1 VISDIRLLTPISREA
16 KRLMRK
22 PNRPAKPPRTAPAAR
37 PKPANQADSA
47 RLEEDLRARLAAEPE
62 DKAAWQQLA
71 GILANSRRPKEAVD
85 AFAKAVALG
94 APIGPICTP
103 YAIALSNLGR
113 HKEAAELVAPV
124 HARKP
129 KDFALTN
136 LLGVMLKRA
145 GRLDEAAAMLQAAQ
159 KLDPKSASPWQNLGN
174 VEEAR
179 GDYAAAAKAFQE
191 GVRLDPRNGEIWRL
205 LARMRRALGDVAAAR
220 AGFEKAFEFQPKDRN
235 TLNDLMGLLIDQG
248 DIAGAIPVVARARKF
263 HAGDRGL
270 DVMHARMLL
279 RLGQREEA
287 RAVIDGILA
296 EDPGERQANL
306 FLSRMAGD
314 GDRRLANEALK
325 RAHEANPDAAEIQS
339 AYIESLSRSRYD
351 DEVGHLEESYRL
363 SMDFMRRHPDKV
375 ARSSRSLRT
384 VFQRVMDLDQLDAT
398 GAIPDLLPVWQAE
411 GRHSSVHYELGQV
424 HSLEE
429 RIAIVEWHRNW
440 GRNVLRRIKPVPA
453 APALH
458 MPRKWRI
465 GYLSSDLRNHPV
477 TYFCMPLLE
486 EYDRDQFEIFCYSFY
501 EGERDVIQA
510 ELEKAVNFRWW
521 PHRPDDQVA
530 ADIAKD
536 NLDLLF
542 ELGGSTAMNKLEVMA
557 YRPARLGGSW
567 LGYPHSAGLETI
579 DYILVDPYIKPE
591 DPRLLIEKPF
601 ELPETWV
608 TIGGRLG
615 FYEVPI
621 DLEIPQDRR
630 GFVTFGTANNPYK
643 YTRLC
648 IDTWAAVLRRVPN
661 SRFIFI
667 RPEAGGVS
675 FVENTRNAFAE
686 RNVDPDRIE
695 FVGIRGKHL
704 PHYNKMDI
712 SLDTLPHVGGTT
724 TCESLWMGVPCI
736 SLVGAGFAERLS
748 YSNLS
753 NAGVGDLATFSIEAY
768 IEKAA
773 ELAADAPRRR
783 VLRHGLR
790 DMIRAMPLGQ
800 PARFGKAFYDK
811 AAEVCAL

>member
-1 VISDIRLLTPISREA
+1 
-16 KRLMRK
+16 
-22 PNRPAKPPRTAPAAR
+22 
-37 PKPANQADSA
+37 
-47 RLEEDLRARLAAEPE
+47 
-62 DKAAWQQLA
+62 
-71 GILANSRRPKEAVD
+71 
-85 AFAKAVALG
+85 
-94 APIGPICTP
+94 
-103 YAIALSNLGR
+103 
-113 HKEAAELVAPV
+113 
-124 HARKP
+124 
-129 KDFALTN
+129 
-136 LLGVMLKRA
+136 
-145 GRLDEAAAMLQAAQ
+145 
-159 KLDPKSASPWQNLGN
+159 
-174 VEEAR
+174 
-179 GDYAAAAKAFQE
+179 
-191 GVRLDPRNGEIWRL
+191 
-205 LARMRRALGDVAAAR
+205 
-220 AGFEKAFEFQPKDRN
+220 
-235 TLNDLMGLLIDQG
+235 
-248 DIAGAIPVVARARKF
+248 
-263 HAGDRGL
+263 
-270 DVMHARMLL
+270 
-279 RLGQREEA
+279 
-287 RAVIDGILA
+287 
-296 EDPGERQANL
+296 
-306 FLSRMAGD
+306 
-314 GDRRLANEALK
+314 
-325 RAHEANPDAAEIQS
+325 
-339 AYIESLSRSRYD
+339 
-351 DEVGHLEESYRL
+351 
-363 SMDFMRRHPDKV
+363 
-375 ARSSRSLRT
+375 SLRT
-384 VFQRVMDLDQLDAT
+384 VFQRVMDLEQLDAT
-398 GAIPDLLPVWQAE
+398 GAIPDLLPLWQAE

-429 RIAIVEWHRNW
+429 RVAIVEWHRNW
-440 GRNVLRRIKPVPA
+440 GRNVQRRIKPLPP

-465 GYLSSDLRNHPV
+465 GFLSSDLRNHPV

-486 EYDRDQFEIFCYSFY
+486 AYDRDRFEVFCYSFY

-510 ELEKAVNFRWW
+510 ELEKSTNFRWW
-521 PHRPDDQVA
+521 PYRPDDQVA

-608 TIGGRLG
+608 TVGGRLG
-615 FYEVPI
+615 FYEVPV
-621 DLEIPQDRR
+621 DLEIPEDRR
-630 GFVTFGTANNPYK
+630 GYVTFGTANNPYK
-643 YTRLC
+643 YTKLC

-667 RPEAGGVS
+667 RPEAGGPS
-675 FVENTRNAFAE
+675 FLENTRAAFAA
-686 RNVDPDRIE
+686 RDVDPDRIE

-704 PHYNKMDI
+704 PHYNSMDI

-724 TCESLWMGVPCI
+724 TCESIWMGVPCV

-753 NAGVGDLATFSIEAY
+753 NAGIGDMATFSVEDY

>member
-1 VISDIRLLTPISREA
+1 
-16 KRLMRK
+16 MRK
-22 PNRPAKPPRTAPAAR
+22 PNRSAKPPRPRPATRA
-37 PKPANQADSA
+37 KPVNSTDIV
-47 RLEEDLRARLAAEPE
+47 RLEEDLRAKLAANPE
-62 DKAAWQQLA
+62 DRDAWQQLA
-71 GILANSRRPKEAVD
+71 GILANSARSKDAVE

-94 APIGPICTP
+94 APVAPICTP

-113 HKEAAELVAPV
+113 HQEAVDLVRPV
-124 HARKP
+124 QARKP

-145 GRLDEAAAMLQAAQ
+145 GRYDAAVAMLKAAQ
-159 KLDPKSASPWQNLGN
+159 KLDPKSASPWSNMGN
-174 VEEAR
+174 AEEAR
-179 GDYAAAAKAFQE
+179 GDYAAAAEAFQ
-191 GVRLDPRNGEIWRL
+191 GAVRLDPRNGEIWRL
-205 LARMRRALGDVAAAR
+205 LGRMRRVLGDLSAAR
-220 AGFEKAFEFQPKDRN
+220 ASFEKAFEFQPKDRN
-235 TLNDLMGLLIDQG
+235 TLNDLMGLLIDLG
-248 DIAGAIPVVARARKF
+248 DIAGAVPVVARARKF
-263 HAGDRGL
+263 HQGDRGL

-279 RLGQREEA
+279 RLGRRDEA

-296 EDPGERQANL
+296 EDPGDRQANL

-351 DEVGHLEESYRL
+351 SEVEHLEESYRL
-363 SMDFMRRHPDKV
+363 SLDFMSRHTDKV

-384 VFQRVMDLDQLDAT
+384 VFQRVMDLEQLDAT
-398 GAIPDLLPVWQAE
+398 GPIPSLLPIWQAE

-424 HSLEE
+424 HSLED
-429 RIAIVEWHRNW
+429 RIEIVEWHRNW
-440 GRNVLRRIKPVPA
+440 GRGVQKRIKPLPP

-465 GYLSSDLRNHPV
+465 GFLSSDLRNHPV

-486 EYDRDQFEIFCYSFY
+486 AYDRDRFEVFCYSFY

-510 ELEKAVNFRWW
+510 ELEKSTNFRWW
-521 PHRPDDQVA
+521 PYRPDDQVA
-530 ADIAKD
+530 EDIVKD

-608 TIGGRLG
+608 TVGGRLG

-621 DLEIPQDRR
+621 ELEIPEDRR

-643 YTRLC
+643 YTKVC

-667 RPEAGGVS
+667 RPEAGGPS
-675 FVENTRNAFAE
+675 FLENTRAAFAA

-695 FVGIRGKHL
+695 FVGIRGKHM

-753 NAGVGDLATFSIEAY
+753 NAGVGDLATFSIPDY

>member
-1 VISDIRLLTPISREA
+1 
-16 KRLMRK
+16 MRK
-22 PNRPAKPPRTAPAAR
+22 PNRSAKPPRPR
-37 PKPANQADSA
+37 PVTRAKPVNSTDLV
-47 RLEEDLRARLAAEPE
+47 RLEEDLRAKLAANPE
-62 DKAAWQQLA
+62 DRDAWQQLA
-71 GILANSRRPKEAVD
+71 GILANSARSKDAVE

-94 APIGPICTP
+94 APVAPICTP

-113 HKEAAELVAPV
+113 HQEAVDLVRPV
-124 HARKP
+124 QARKP

-145 GRLDEAAAMLQAAQ
+145 GRYDAAVAMLKAAQ
-159 KLDPKSASPWQNLGN
+159 KLDPKSASPWSNMGN
-174 VEEAR
+174 AEEAR
-179 GDYAAAAKAFQE
+179 GDYAAAAEAFQ
-191 GVRLDPRNGEIWRL
+191 GAVRLDPRNGEIWRL
-205 LARMRRALGDVAAAR
+205 LGRMRRVLGDLSAAR
-220 AGFEKAFEFQPKDRN
+220 ASFEKAFEFQPKDRN
-235 TLNDLMGLLIDQG
+235 TLNDLMGLLIDLG
-248 DIAGAIPVVARARKF
+248 DIAGAVPVVARARKF
-263 HAGDRGL
+263 HQGDRGL

-279 RLGQREEA
+279 RLGRRDEA

-296 EDPGERQANL
+296 EDPGDRQANL

-351 DEVGHLEESYRL
+351 SEVEHLEESYRL
-363 SMDFMRRHPDKV
+363 SLDFMSRHTDKV

-384 VFQRVMDLDQLDAT
+384 VFQRVMDLEQLDAT
-398 GAIPDLLPVWQAE
+398 GPIPSLLPIWQAE

-424 HSLEE
+424 HSLED
-429 RIAIVEWHRNW
+429 RIEIVEWHRNW
-440 GRNVLRRIKPVPA
+440 GRGVQKRIKPLPP

-465 GYLSSDLRNHPV
+465 GFLSSDLRNHPV

-486 EYDRDQFEIFCYSFY
+486 AYDRDRFEVFCYSFY

-510 ELEKAVNFRWW
+510 ELEKSTNFRWW
-521 PHRPDDQVA
+521 PYRPDDQVA
-530 ADIAKD
+530 EDIVKD

-608 TIGGRLG
+608 TVGGRLG

-621 DLEIPQDRR
+621 ELEIPEDRR

-643 YTRLC
+643 YTKVC

-667 RPEAGGVS
+667 RPEAGGPS
-675 FVENTRNAFAE
+675 FLENTRAAFAA

-695 FVGIRGKHL
+695 FVGIRGKHM

-753 NAGVGDLATFSIEAY
+753 NAGVGDLATFSIPDY

>member
-1 VISDIRLLTPISREA
+1 
-16 KRLMRK
+16 MRK
-22 PNRPAKPPRTAPAAR
+22 PNRSAQPPRPRPATRAKPVNST
-37 PKPANQADSA
+37 DIV
-47 RLEEDLRARLAAEPE
+47 RLEEDLRAKLAANPE
-62 DKAAWQQLA
+62 DRDAWQQLA
-71 GILANSRRPKEAVD
+71 GILANSARSKDAVE

-94 APIGPICTP
+94 APVAPICTP

-113 HKEAAELVAPV
+113 HQEAVDLVRPV
-124 HARKP
+124 QARKP

-145 GRLDEAAAMLQAAQ
+145 GRYDAAVAMLKAAQ
-159 KLDPKSASPWQNLGN
+159 KLDPKSASPWSNMGN
-174 VEEAR
+174 AEEAR
-179 GDYAAAAKAFQE
+179 GDYAAAAEAFQ
-191 GVRLDPRNGEIWRL
+191 GAVRLDPRNGEIWRL
-205 LARMRRALGDVAAAR
+205 LGRMRRVLGDLSAAR
-220 AGFEKAFEFQPKDRN
+220 ASFEKAFEFQPKDRN
-235 TLNDLMGLLIDQG
+235 TLNDLMGLLIDLG
-248 DIAGAIPVVARARKF
+248 DIAGAVPVVARARKF
-263 HAGDRGL
+263 HQGDRGL

-279 RLGQREEA
+279 RLGRRDEA

-296 EDPGERQANL
+296 EDPGDRQANL

-351 DEVGHLEESYRL
+351 SEVEHLEESYRL
-363 SMDFMRRHPDKV
+363 SLDFMSRHTDKV

-384 VFQRVMDLDQLDAT
+384 VFQRVMDLEQLDAT
-398 GAIPDLLPVWQAE
+398 GPIPSLLPIWQAE

-424 HSLEE
+424 HSLED
-429 RIAIVEWHRNW
+429 RIEIVEWHRNW
-440 GRNVLRRIKPVPA
+440 GRGVQKRIKPLPP

-465 GYLSSDLRNHPV
+465 GFLSSDLRNHPV

-486 EYDRDQFEIFCYSFY
+486 AYDRDRFEVFCYSFY

-510 ELEKAVNFRWW
+510 ELEKSTNFRWW
-521 PHRPDDQVA
+521 PYRPDDQVA
-530 ADIAKD
+530 EDIVKD

-608 TIGGRLG
+608 TVGGRLG

-621 DLEIPQDRR
+621 DLETPEDRR

-643 YTRLC
+643 YTKLC

-667 RPEAGGVS
+667 RPEAGGPS
-675 FVENTRNAFAE
+675 FLENTRAAFAA

-724 TCESLWMGVPCI
+724 TCESIWMGVPCV
-736 SLVGAGFAERLS
+736 SLVGPGFAERLS

-753 NAGVGDLATFSIEAY
+753 NAGLGDLATFSIEDY

-800 PARFGKAFYDK
+800 PVRFGKAFYDK

>member
-1 VISDIRLLTPISREA
+1 
-16 KRLMRK
+16 MRK
-22 PNRPAKPPRTAPAAR
+22 PNRSAQPPRPRPATRAKPVNST
-37 PKPANQADSA
+37 DLV
-47 RLEEDLRARLAAEPE
+47 RLEEDLRAKLAANPE
-62 DKAAWQQLA
+62 DRDAWQQLA
-71 GILANSRRPKEAVD
+71 GILANSARSKDAVE

-94 APIGPICTP
+94 APVAPICTP

-113 HKEAAELVAPV
+113 HQEAVDLVRPV
-124 HARKP
+124 QARKP

-145 GRLDEAAAMLQAAQ
+145 GRYDAAVAMLKAAQ
-159 KLDPKSASPWQNLGN
+159 KLDPKSASPWSNMGN
-174 VEEAR
+174 AEEAR
-179 GDYAAAAKAFQE
+179 GDYAAAAEAFQ
-191 GVRLDPRNGEIWRL
+191 GAVRLDPRNGEIWRL
-205 LARMRRALGDVAAAR
+205 LGRMRRVLGDLSAAR
-220 AGFEKAFEFQPKDRN
+220 ASFEKAFEFQPKDRN
-235 TLNDLMGLLIDQG
+235 TLNDLMGLLIDLG
-248 DIAGAIPVVARARKF
+248 DIAGAVPVVARARKF
-263 HAGDRGL
+263 HQGDRGL

-279 RLGQREEA
+279 RLGRRDEA

-296 EDPGERQANL
+296 EDPGDRQANL

-351 DEVGHLEESYRL
+351 SEVEHLEESYRL
-363 SMDFMRRHPDKV
+363 SLDFMSRHTDKV

-384 VFQRVMDLDQLDAT
+384 VFQRVMDLEQLDAT
-398 GAIPDLLPVWQAE
+398 GPIPSLLPIWQAE

-424 HSLEE
+424 HSLED
-429 RIAIVEWHRNW
+429 RIEIVEWHRNW
-440 GRNVLRRIKPVPA
+440 GRGVQKRIKPLPP

-465 GYLSSDLRNHPV
+465 GFLSSDLRNHPV

-486 EYDRDQFEIFCYSFY
+486 AYDRDRFEVFCYSFY

-510 ELEKAVNFRWW
+510 ELEKSTNFRWW
-521 PHRPDDQVA
+521 PYRPDDQVA
-530 ADIAKD
+530 EDIVKD

-567 LGYPHSAGLETI
+567 LGYPHSVGLETI

-608 TIGGRLG
+608 TVGGRLG

-621 DLEIPQDRR
+621 ELEIPEDRR

-643 YTRLC
+643 YTKVC

-667 RPEAGGVS
+667 RPEAGGPS
-675 FVENTRNAFAE
+675 FLENTRAAFAA

-695 FVGIRGKHL
+695 FVGIRGKHM

-753 NAGVGDLATFSIEAY
+753 NAGVGDLATFSIPDY

>member
-1 VISDIRLLTPISREA
+1 
-16 KRLMRK
+16 MRK
-22 PNRPAKPPRTAPAAR
+22 PNRSAKPPRPRPATRA
-37 PKPANQADSA
+37 KPVNSTDLV
-47 RLEEDLRARLAAEPE
+47 RLEEDLRAKLAANPE
-62 DKAAWQQLA
+62 DRDAWQQLA
-71 GILANSRRPKEAVD
+71 GILANSARSKDAVE

-94 APIGPICTP
+94 APVAPICTP

-113 HKEAAELVAPV
+113 HQEAVDLVRPV
-124 HARKP
+124 QARKP

-145 GRLDEAAAMLQAAQ
+145 GRYDAAVAMLKAAQ
-159 KLDPKSASPWQNLGN
+159 KLDPKSASPWSNMGN
-174 VEEAR
+174 AEEAR
-179 GDYAAAAKAFQE
+179 GDYAAAAEAFQ
-191 GVRLDPRNGEIWRL
+191 GAVRLDPRNGEIWRL
-205 LARMRRALGDVAAAR
+205 LGRMRRVLGDLSAAR
-220 AGFEKAFEFQPKDRN
+220 ASFEKAFEFQPKDRN
-235 TLNDLMGLLIDQG
+235 TLNDLMGLLIDLG
-248 DIAGAIPVVARARKF
+248 DIAGAVPVVARARKF
-263 HAGDRGL
+263 HQGDRGL

-279 RLGQREEA
+279 RLGRRDEA

-296 EDPGERQANL
+296 EDPGDRQANL

-351 DEVGHLEESYRL
+351 SEVEHLEESYRL
-363 SMDFMRRHPDKV
+363 SLDFMSRHTDKV

-384 VFQRVMDLDQLDAT
+384 VFQRVMDLEQLDAT
-398 GAIPDLLPVWQAE
+398 GPIPSLLPIWQAE

-424 HSLEE
+424 HSLED
-429 RIAIVEWHRNW
+429 RIEIVEWHRNW
-440 GRNVLRRIKPVPA
+440 GRGVQKRIKPLPP

-465 GYLSSDLRNHPV
+465 GFLSSDLRNHPV

-486 EYDRDQFEIFCYSFY
+486 AYDRDRFEVFCYSFY

-510 ELEKAVNFRWW
+510 ELEKSTNFRWW
-521 PHRPDDQVA
+521 PYRPDDQVA
-530 ADIAKD
+530 EDIVKD

-608 TIGGRLG
+608 TVGGRLG

-621 DLEIPQDRR
+621 ELEIPEDRR

-643 YTRLC
+643 YTKVC

-667 RPEAGGVS
+667 RPEAGGPS
-675 FVENTRNAFAE
+675 FLENTRAAFAA

-695 FVGIRGKHL
+695 FVGIRGKHM

-753 NAGVGDLATFSIEAY
+753 NAGVGDLATFSIPDY

>member
-1 VISDIRLLTPISREA
+1 M
-16 KRLMRK
+16 MR
-22 PNRPAKPPRTAPAAR
+22 PQPRST
-37 PKPANQADSA
+37 KPARLGPMAEDPA
-47 RLEEDLRARLAAEPE
+47 RVEASLRARLAQGSGQGLV
-62 DKAAWQQLA
+62 WQQLA
-71 GILANSRRPKEAVD
+71 ALLAGTGRTGEAVE
-85 AFAKAVALG
+85 AFAQAVQHGVPVA
-94 APIGPICTP
+94 AICSP
-103 YAIALSNLGR
+103 YALALSALGR
-113 HKEAAELVAPV
+113 HQEAAELVAPV
-124 HARKP
+124 QARKP
-129 KDFALTN
+129 KDFALAN

-145 GRLDEAAAMLQAAQ
+145 GRFDEAIATLKAAQ

-174 VEEAR
+174 AEEAR
-179 GDYAAAAKAFQE
+179 GNYAAAAEAFQ
-191 GVRLDPRNGEIWRL
+191 GAVRLDPRNGELWRL
-205 LARMRRALGDVAAAR
+205 LGRMQRALNNAEAAR
-220 AGFEKAFEFQPKDRN
+220 ASFLKAFEFQPKDQN
-235 TLNDLMGLLIDQG
+235 TLNDLMGLLIDAG
-248 DIAGAIPVVARARKF
+248 DIEAAIPVVARARQF
-263 HAGDRGL
+263 RQGDRGL

-279 RLGQREEA
+279 RLGRRDES

-296 EDPGERQANL
+296 EDPGDRQANL

-325 RAHEANPDAAEIQS
+325 RAHEANPDAADVQS

-351 DEVGHLEESYRL
+351 SEAAHLEESYRL
-363 SMDFMRRHPDKV
+363 SLDFMRRHPDKI
-375 ARSSRSLRT
+375 ARNSRSLRT
-384 VFQRVMDLDQLDAT
+384 VFQRVMDLEQLEAT
-398 GAIPDLLPVWQAE
+398 GPIPSLLPHWQAE

-424 HSLEE
+424 HSLED
-429 RIAIVEWHRNW
+429 RIEIVEWHRHW
-440 GRNVLRRIKPVPA
+440 GRGVQRRIKPLPS

-465 GYLSSDLRNHPV
+465 GFLSSDLRNHPV
-477 TYFCMPLLE
+477 TYFCLPLLE
-486 EYDRDQFEIFCYSFY
+486 EYDRERFDVFCYSFY

-510 ELEKAVNFRWW
+510 EVEKSTQFRWW

-608 TIGGRLG
+608 TVGGRLG

-621 DLEIPQDRR
+621 DLEIPEDRR
-630 GFVTFGTANNPYK
+630 GYVTFGTANNPYK
-643 YTRLC
+643 YTKLC

-667 RPEAGGVS
+667 RPEAGGPS
-675 FVENTRNAFAE
+675 FLENTRAAFAA
-686 RNVDPDRIE
+686 RDVDPDRIE
-695 FVGIRGKHL
+695 FVGVRGKHL

-736 SLVGAGFAERLS
+736 SLVGPGFAERLS

-753 NAGVGDLATFSIEAY
+753 NAGLGDLATFSIADY
-768 IEKAA
+768 IDKAA

>member
-1 VISDIRLLTPISREA
+1 
-16 KRLMRK
+16 MRQK
-22 PNRPAKPPRTAPAAR
+22 PRPAKPAPS
-37 PKPANQADSA
+37 PLPPADQA
-47 RLEEDLRARLAAEPE
+47 RLEETLRARLKEQPSNG
-62 DKAAWQQLA
+62 AAWQQLA
-71 GILANSRRPKEAVD
+71 ALLSGKGRHGEAAE
-85 AFAKAVALG
+85 AFGKAVAHGQPL
-94 APIGPICTP
+94 AALITP
-103 YAIALSNLGR
+103 YALALSNAGR
-113 HKEAAELVAPV
+113 HAEAAELVAPLQ
-124 HARKP
+124 ARKP
-129 KDFALTN
+129 KDFALAN

-145 GRLDEAAAMLQAAQ
+145 GRIEEAVAMLETA
-159 KLDPKSASPWQNLGN
+159 KRLDPKSASPWQNLGN
-174 VEEAR
+174 AEEAR
-179 GDYAAAAKAFQE
+179 GNYAAAAAAFQ
-191 GVRLDPRNGEIWRL
+191 GAVRLDPRNGELWRL
-205 LARMRRALGDVAAAR
+205 LGRMQRALNDQAAAR
-220 AGFEKAFEFQPKDRN
+220 ASFLKAFEYQPKDQN
-235 TLNDLMGLLIDQG
+235 TLNDLMGLLIDAG
-248 DIAGAIPVVARARKF
+248 DIEAAIPIVARARQF
-263 HAGDRGL
+263 RQGDRGL

-279 RLGQREEA
+279 RLGRREES

-296 EDPGERQANL
+296 QDPGDAQANL

-325 RAHEANPDAAEIQS
+325 RAHEANPNAADVQA
-339 AYIESLSRSRYD
+339 AYIESLSRARYD
-351 DEVGHLEESYRL
+351 DEAAHLEESYRL
-363 SMDFMRRHPDKV
+363 SIDFMQRHPDKV
-375 ARSSRSLRT
+375 ARNSRSLRT
-384 VFQRVMDLDQLDAT
+384 VFQRVMDLEQLEAT
-398 GAIPDLLPVWQAE
+398 GAIPDLLPHWQAE

-429 RIAIVEWHRNW
+429 RIGIVEWHRNW
-440 GRNVLRRIKPVPA
+440 GRGVQKRIKPLPP

-465 GYLSSDLRNHPV
+465 GFLSSDLRNHPV

-486 EYDRDQFEIFCYSFY
+486 QYDRDRFEVFCYSFY

-510 ELEKAVNFRWW
+510 ELEKSTNFRWW
-521 PHRPDDQVA
+521 PYRPDDQVA

-536 NLDLLF
+536 NLDMLF

-608 TIGGRLG
+608 TVGGRLG

-621 DLEIPQDRR
+621 DLEIPEDRR
-630 GFVTFGTANNPYK
+630 GYVTFGTANNPYK

-667 RPEAGGVS
+667 RPEAGGPS
-675 FVENTRNAFAE
+675 FLENTRAAFAA
-686 RNVDPDRIE
+686 RDVDPDRIE

-724 TCESLWMGVPCI
+724 TCESIWMGVPCI
-736 SLVGAGFAERLS
+736 SLVGPGFAERLS

-753 NAGVGDLATFSIEAY
+753 NAGLGDLATFSVEDY

>member
-1 VISDIRLLTPISREA
+1 
-16 KRLMRK
+16 MRK
-22 PNRPAKPPRTAPAAR
+22 PNRPAKPPRMPQAASPR
-37 PKPANQADSA
+37 PISEAELPRIEA
-47 RLEEDLRARLAAEPE
+47 ELRSRLAAKPE
-62 DKAAWQQLA
+62 DMAAWQQLGA
-71 GILANSRRPKEAVD
+71 ILANSGRQREAVD

-94 APIGPICTP
+94 APVAAFCAP
-103 YAIALSNLGR
+103 YAIALSSLGR
-113 HKEAAELVAPV
+113 HQEAAALVAPV
-124 HARKP
+124 QARKP
-129 KDFALTN
+129 KDFALAN
-136 LLGVMLKRA
+136 LLGVMLRRA
-145 GRLDEAAAMLQAAQ
+145 GSFDEAAQMLKTAQ
-159 KLDPKSASPWQNLGN
+159 RLDPKSASPWQNLGN
-174 VEEAR
+174 LEEAR
-179 GDYAAAAKAFQE
+179 GNLTEAAEAFQQ
-191 GVRLDPRNGEIWRL
+191 GVRLDPRNGELWRL
-205 LARMRRALGDVAAAR
+205 LGRMRRALGDLAAAR
-220 AGFEKAFEFQPKDRN
+220 ACFEKAFDYLPKERKV
-235 TLNDLMGLLIDQG
+235 LNELMGLLIEQG
-248 DIAGAIPVVARARKF
+248 DIAAAVSVVARARKF
-263 HAGDRGL
+263 HKGDRGL

-279 RLGQREEA
+279 RLGRREES

-363 SMDFMRRHPDKV
+363 SLDFMQRHPDKV
-375 ARSSRSLRT
+375 APNSRSLRT
-384 VFQRVMDLDQLDAT
+384 VFQRVMDLEHLEAT
-398 GAIPDLLPVWQAE
+398 GAIPDLLPLWQAE

-429 RIAIVEWHRNW
+429 RVAIVEWHRDW
-440 GRNVLRRIKPVPA
+440 GRNVLRRVKPLPP

-486 EYDRDQFEIFCYSFY
+486 AYDRDRFEVFCYSFY

-510 ELEKAVNFRWW
+510 ELEKSTHFRWW

-579 DYILVDPYIKPE
+579 DYILVDPYIKPA

-630 GFVTFGTANNPYK
+630 GYVTFGTANNPYK
-643 YTRLC
+643 YTKLC

-661 SRFIFI
+661 SRFLFV

-675 FVENTRNAFAE
+675 FIANTRHAFAA
-686 RNVDPDRIE
+686 RDVDPDRIE
-695 FVGIRGKHL
+695 FVGIRGKHM

-724 TCESLWMGVPCI
+724 TCESLWMGVPCV

-753 NAGVGDLATFSIEAY
+753 NAGVGDMATFSLEDY

-773 ELAADAPRRR
+773 ELAGDAPRRR

-790 DMIRAMPLGQ
+790 DMIRALPLGQ

>member
-1 VISDIRLLTPISREA
+1 
-16 KRLMRK
+16 MRK
-22 PNRPAKPPRTAPAAR
+22 PNRPAKTPRAAAR
-37 PKPANQADSA
+37 AKPADLP
-47 RLEEDLRARLAAEPE
+47 RLEEDLRTRLAAKPA
-62 DKAAWQQLA
+62 DKAGWQQLA
-71 GILANSRRPKEAVD
+71 GILANSARPKEAVE

-94 APIGPICTP
+94 APVGPICTP
-103 YAIALSNLGR
+103 YAVALSNLGR
-113 HKEAAELVAPV
+113 HKEAVELVAPV
-124 HARKP
+124 QARKP

-145 GRLDEAAAMLQAAQ
+145 GRFDEAAAMLKSAQ
-159 KLDPKSASPWQNLGN
+159 RLDPKSASPWQNLGN

-179 GDYAAAAKAFQE
+179 RNFPAAVEAFQAA
-191 GVRLDPRNGEIWRL
+191 VRLDPRNGELWRL
-205 LARMRRALGDVAAAR
+205 LGRVQRASGDVAGAR
-220 AGFEKAFEFQPKDRN
+220 ASFEKAFELQTKDRN
-235 TLNDLMGLLIDQG
+235 TLNDLMGLLIDLG
-248 DIAGAIPVVARARKF
+248 DIAGAVPVVARARKY
-263 HAGDRGL
+263 HIGDRGL

-279 RLGQREEA
+279 RLGRREEA

-296 EDPGERQANL
+296 EDPGERQASL
-306 FLSRMAGD
+306 FLARMAGD
-314 GDRRLANEALK
+314 GDRRLANEVLK
-325 RAHEANPDAAEIQS
+325 RAHEANPDAADVQS

-351 DEVGHLEESYRL
+351 SEVAHLEESYRL
-363 SMDFMRRHPDKV
+363 SQDFMRRHPDQV
-375 ARSSRSLRT
+375 ARNSRSLRT
-384 VFQRVMDLDQLDAT
+384 VFQRVMDLEQLDAT
-398 GAIPDLLPVWQAE
+398 GAIPDLLPIWQAE

-429 RIAIVEWHRNW
+429 RIEIVEWHRNW
-440 GRNVLRRIKPVPA
+440 GRNVQRRIKPLPP

-465 GYLSSDLRNHPV
+465 GFLSSDLRNHPV

-486 EYDRDQFEIFCYSFY
+486 EYDRDRFEVFCYSFY
-501 EGERDVIQA
+501 EGARDVIQA
-510 ELEKAVNFRWW
+510 EIEKSVNFRWW
-521 PHRPDDQVA
+521 AHRPDDQVA

-608 TIGGRLG
+608 TVGGRLG
-615 FYEVPI
+615 FYDVPI
-621 DLEIPQDRR
+621 DLEVPRDRR

-643 YTRLC
+643 YTKLC

-661 SRFIFI
+661 SRFLFI
-667 RPEAGGVS
+667 RPEAGGPS
-675 FVENTRNAFAE
+675 FLENTRAAFAA

-695 FVGIRGKHL
+695 FVGIRGKHM

-724 TCESLWMGVPCI
+724 TCESLWMGVPCV

-753 NAGVGDLATFSIEAY
+753 NAGIGDLATFSIDDY
-768 IEKAA
+768 VEKAA
-773 ELAADAPRRR
+773 ELAADAPRLR

-800 PARFGKAFYDK
+800 PVRFGKAFYDK

>member
-1 VISDIRLLTPISREA
+1 
-16 KRLMRK
+16 MRK
-22 PNRPAKPPRTAPAAR
+22 PNRSAKPPRSGLPAKA
-37 PKPANQADSA
+37 KPASPTDLG
-47 RLEEDLRARLAAEPE
+47 RLEQDVRARLAAKPE
-62 DKAAWQQLA
+62 DQAAWQQLG
-71 GILANSRRPKEAVD
+71 GILANSARPKDAVE

-103 YAIALSNLGR
+103 YAIALSTLGR

-124 HARKP
+124 QARKP
-129 KDFALTN
+129 KDFALAN

-145 GRLDEAAAMLQAAQ
+145 GRFDEAAAMLKNAQ
-159 KLDPKSASPWQNLGN
+159 RLDPKSASPWQNLGN

-179 GDYAAAAKAFQE
+179 GNFAAAVETFRE
-191 GVRLDPRNGEIWRL
+191 GVRLDPRNGELWRL
-205 LARMRRALGDVAAAR
+205 LGRVQRVTGDMTGAR
-220 AGFEKAFEFQPKDRN
+220 ASFEKAFEFQPKDRN
-235 TLNDLMGLLIDQG
+235 TLNDLMGLLIDAG
-248 DIAGAIPVVARARKF
+248 DIEGAVPVVARARKF
-263 HAGDRGL
+263 HVGDRSL

-279 RLGQREEA
+279 RLGRRDES

-325 RAHEANPDAAEIQS
+325 RAHEANPEASEIQS

-351 DEVGHLEESYRL
+351 SEAAHLEESYRL
-363 SMDFMRRHPDKV
+363 SLDFMHRHPDQV

-384 VFQRVMDLDQLDAT
+384 VFQRVMDLENLEAT
-398 GAIPDLLPVWQAE
+398 GPIPSLLPIWQAD

-429 RIAIVEWHRNW
+429 RIALVEWHRNW
-440 GRNVLRRIKPVPA
+440 GRNVQRRIKPLPA

-465 GYLSSDLRNHPV
+465 GFLSSDLRNHPV

-486 EYDRDQFEIFCYSFY
+486 EFDRDRFEVFCYSFY

-510 ELEKAVNFRWW
+510 ELQKSTQFRWW

-621 DLEIPQDRR
+621 DLEIPEDRR
-630 GFVTFGTANNPYK
+630 GFITFGTANNPYK
-643 YTRLC
+643 YTTLC

-667 RPEAGGVS
+667 RPEAGGPS
-675 FVENTRNAFAE
+675 FLENTRAAFAA

-695 FVGIRGKHL
+695 FVGVRGKHL

-724 TCESLWMGVPCI
+724 TCESIWMGVPCI
-736 SLVGAGFAERLS
+736 SLVGPGFAERLS

-753 NAGVGDLATFSIEAY
+753 NAGIGDLAVFSVEDY

-800 PARFGKAFYDK
+800 PTRFGKAFYDK